1 MTFPTLDS
9 SRVALWLR
17 STPSVVR
24 AWLLAAAAVLG
35 LGSACQAQATSEID
49 QPLTSAH
56 SLERVEASIAYYQ
69 RLAEQVAWKPAPR
82 REVSSDAKLSE
93 KQREWTI
100 GRLLVT
106 GELKAP
112 DEAGAAVSEGQLA
125 RAIQDF
131 QRRHGLLPD
140 GKIWPATWQA
150 LNTSPQDRARQLEQ
164 SLTEL
169 KRLAK
174 VIKSGRYLL
183 VNIPAFEVMGIRDGQ
198 IEIQSAVV
206 VGKRRHQTP
215 VLDTTVRAVNF
226 HPRWHVPPSIVAS
239 RLFPAL
245 RKDPHFLAKES
256 YELFHAASRKSLT
269 REEALDGLAPGQV
282 MFEKP
287 AGPRNPLGRIR
298 LDMPNSD
305 AIFLHDS
312 PQTWLF
318 ARPVRAIS
326 AGCVRVARI
335 VELTAWLLEETPYG
349 DLDELGKILRSF
361 EPQTVTLEQ
370 PVPIHLAYVSA
381 WVDVDG
387 RVQYRNDIYGRRVQD

>member
-1 MTFPTLDS
+1 MTLLTLAS
-9 SRVALWLR
+9 SRVAFTLR
-17 STPSVVR
+17 TSRSIAKAWTVVVIV
-24 AWLLAAAAVLG
+24 ALG
-35 LGSACQAQATSEID
+35 LGSALLAQATNELD
-49 QPLTSAH
+49 QSLTSAH
-56 SLERVEASIAYYQ
+56 SLNRVEGSIAYYQ
-69 RLAEQVAWKPAPR
+69 RLAEQRAWMPAPGR
-82 REVSSDAKLSE
+82 DLSSSTKLNQ

-100 GRLLVT
+100 SRLLVT
-106 GELKAP
+106 GELKAA
-112 DEAGAAVSEGQLA
+112 DEAGKPISNRILE

-164 SLTEL
+164 SLVEL
-169 KRLAK
+169 KRLTK
-174 VIKSGRYLL
+174 VIKKGRYLL

-198 IEIQSAVV
+198 IELQSAVV
-206 VGKRRHQTP
+206 VGKQLHETP

-245 RKDPHFLAKES
+245 QKDPHFLAKEN
-256 YELFHAASRKSLT
+256 YELFHAASRKPLT

-282 MFEKP
+282 LFEKP

-318 ARPVRAIS
+318 ARPARAIS

-335 VELTAWLLEETPYG
+335 VELTAWLLEDTPYR
-349 DLDELGKILRSF
+349 DLDQMGKVLRSF
-361 EPQTVTLEQ
+361 EPQTIRLER
-370 PVPIHLAYVSA
+370 PVPIHLAYFSA

-387 RVQYRNDIYGRRVQD
+387 LVQFRNDVYGRRAQD